1 MSWLDDL
8 VLDEISPDRV
18 TGHLVVGPDHHQP
31 FGLVH
36 GGVWC
41 SVVETVASVGAAHLA
56 IERFGSAT
64 CVGVANQTDFL
75 RSMREGRVDVTG
87 WPVHAGR
94 TQQLWQVE
102 ITRADDGALV
112 ARGQVRLQNLA
123 EMPR

>member
-1 MSWLDDL
+1 MAWLDDL
-8 VLDEISPDRV
+8 VLVHVGPDSV

-41 SVVETVASVGAAHLA
+41 SVVETVASVGAATLA
-56 IERFGSAT
+56 RERFGSAT

-75 RSMREGRVDVTG
+75 RSMREGRVDVAG
-87 WPVHAGR
+87 RPIHAGR

-102 ITRADDGALV
+102 ITRAGDGALV